1 MADKTV
7 TLYVDTQNIM
17 PATMDASCDFGQNK
31 SVTKNKDY
39 STKLNL
45 NKGKGPADRIIW
57 KASPKAKGNEPGS
70 KDRVEIS
77 AIWCDLDN
85 TGVNVLGSFGT
96 TANGDDLYGIP
107 NKVAT
112 ENYTIYF
119 TVYNQLD
126 DESPVL
132 RGVYFVD
139 PKIEVNP

>member
-39 STKLNL
+39 STILNL

-70 KDRVEIS
+70 KDTVEIS

-96 TANGDDLYGIP
+96 TANGDLYGIP
-107 NKVAT
+107 NNPTKGET
-112 ENYTIYF
+112 YTIYF

-126 DESPVL
+126 DKSLVL